1 MSEEHS
7 LETQVSQAPLHGGSM
22 GEAFR
27 LAREKLGMDIGEA
40 AEKLRLSRRQLT
52 ALEAD
57 DLSNLPS
64 PAFTRGFIRNYARLL
79 NLDPE
84 PLLDAYRVVAPD
96 SSAGSAPI
104 TLSSAGIPII
114 TGDRKTWL
122 PYLVAALMICIGG
135 GAWWVYMD
143 WRDRVEAL
151 KKTEPQVAASPVP
164 APAPVQP
171 PVETPEPQSP
181 GDIQSTSPAI
191 DNAVS
196 PESALA
202 SAVDLANTPASPSTL
217 AAPQNTLPFAAGSG
231 HVVLKFSQPSWVR
244 VTDRDGKEVLHINKP
259 ADSEEKVDGTPP
271 FKIEIGNAAGVQL
284 SFNGQPVDLS
294 LHTRA
299 NVARLTLE

>member
-1 MSEEHS
+1 MSEEHP
-7 LETQVSQAPLHGGSM
+7 LETQVPQEQKHGGSM
-22 GEAFR
+22 GESFR
-27 LAREKLGMDIGEA
+27 IAREQLGMDIGEA

-79 NLDPE
+79 NLDPD

-96 SSAGSAPI
+96 SSAGNAPI

-122 PYLVAALMICIGG
+122 PYLIAALMICIGG

-143 WRDRVEAL
+143 WRDRVEAV
-151 KKTEPQVAASPVP
+151 KKTEPQVVAHPV
-164 APAPVQP
+164 AAPVQP
-171 PVETPEPQSP
+171 PAQTPEPQTP
-181 GDIQSTSPAI
+181 VDIQPTPPAT

-196 PESALA
+196 PESASV

-217 AAPQNTLPFAAGSG
+217 AGPQNMLPVAAGSG

-259 ADSEEKVDGTPP
+259 ADSEEKVDGMPP

-284 SFNGQPVDLS
+284 TYNGQPVDLS